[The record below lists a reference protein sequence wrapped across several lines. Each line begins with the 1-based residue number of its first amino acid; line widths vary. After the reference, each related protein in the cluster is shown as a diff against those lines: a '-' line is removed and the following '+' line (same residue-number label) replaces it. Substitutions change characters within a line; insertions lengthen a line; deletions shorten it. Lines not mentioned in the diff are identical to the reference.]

1 MPSAAA
7 FTIRSMTDASGQQ
20 RDQGLANLSI
30 DPDLLAQELAAEETL
45 DPLDSIDLDDAADDS
60 GEAARICDE
69 GLTWLKQGHE
79 QRLQGLRVFCEYRDP
94 RAVPLL
100 LPLLQRQ
107 CPVERMSAVYALG
120 RNPSPPAVEPLLA
133 LLRVDS
139 NAYVRKATAWSLG
152 NFPDAP
158 ILNPLMKAIQND
170 VAAVRLWCPG
180 SLAEAGS
187 RSPAKADPAAG
198 QLLLSLRIDSEP
210 AVRSNCIWALGRLVD
225 LLVEPR
231 RQEVVEALVEA
242 LLHDGESSVRD
253 EARTA
258 LEQMEDSM
266 VLSRLQA
273 LVDDGFI
280 S

>member
-1 MPSAAA
+1 
-7 FTIRSMTDASGQQ
+7 MTDASGQQ
-20 RDQGLANLSI
+20 RNQGLANLSI
-30 DPDLLAQELAAEETL
+30 DPDLLAQELAAEESA
-45 DPLDSIDLDDAADDS
+45 DPLDLIDLDDAPDDS
-60 GEAARICDE
+60 SEAARICDE
-69 GLTWLKQGHE
+69 GLDLLSQGHE

-94 RAVPLL
+94 RAVTLL
-100 LPLLQRQ
+100 LPLLQRC

-120 RNPSPPAVEPLLA
+120 RNPFPPAVEPLLH
-133 LLRVDS
+133 LLQADS
-139 NAYVRKATAWSLG
+139 NAYVRKAAAWSLG

-158 ILNPLMKAIQND
+158 ILNPLIKALQVD

-187 RSPAKADPAAG
+187 RSPAKADPSAG

-225 LLVEPR
+225 QLVEPR
-231 RQEVVEALVEA
+231 RQEVVEALVDA
-242 LLHDGESSVRD
+242 LLHDSEPSVRD

-258 LEQMEDSM
+258 LEQLEDPA
-266 VLSRLQA
+266 VLSRLQT
-273 LVDDGFI
+273 LLDDGFI

>member
-1 MPSAAA
+1 
-7 FTIRSMTDASGQQ
+7 MTEASGPQ
-20 RDQGLANLSI
+20 RNQGLANLSI
-30 DPDLLAQELAAEETL
+30 DPDLLAQELAAEETV
-45 DPLDSIDLDDAADDS
+45 DPLDAIDLDVAPDDS
-60 GEAARICDE
+60 LQAARICDE
-69 GLTWLKQGHE
+69 ALSLLTQSHE

-94 RAVPLL
+94 RAAALL
-100 LPLLQRQ
+100 LPLLKCS

-120 RNPSPPAVEPLLA
+120 RNPFPPGVEPLLE
-133 LLRVDS
+133 LLYADS

-158 ILNPLMKAIQND
+158 ILNPLIKALRVD

-187 RSPAKADPAAG
+187 RSQAKADPAAG

-225 LLVEPR
+225 QLVEPR
-231 RQEVVEALVEA
+231 RQDVVEALVEA

-258 LEQMEDSM
+258 LEQLEDPM
-266 VLSRLQA
+266 VLSRLQT
-273 LVDDGFI
+273 LLDDGFI